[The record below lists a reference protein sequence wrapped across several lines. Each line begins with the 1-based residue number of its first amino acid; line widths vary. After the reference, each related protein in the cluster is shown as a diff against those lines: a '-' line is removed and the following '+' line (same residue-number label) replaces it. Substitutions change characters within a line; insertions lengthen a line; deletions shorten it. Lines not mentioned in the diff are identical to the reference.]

1 MKRFGVLFTALM
13 ILSLVL
19 AACGGTPPE
28 ETVPEGQQPAP
39 VTGEETQPPAGE
51 ATQPPAGE
59 ATEPPAA
66 SETQPAEGGGEAVT
80 VQFWSTD
87 NEEDRIRV
95 YEDVAQRF
103 MDQNPNVTVQIV
115 PVDEAETAQRLATA
129 QAANQLPAIIRVG
142 IERLPPLAAAGI
154 LDEAAA
160 QAVIESI
167 GVDEFREGPLR
178 MVTNPATGGYTG
190 VPYDG
195 WLQAIW
201 YRTDVFEELGLQP
214 PLDWETIN
222 AACDQLTEYE
232 EFVYSVVVGTDP
244 AQNYGHQLFE
254 QVALSNNAWPLDESG
269 NVTMNT
275 PEMVEAL
282 QFYSDLARC
291 SAPGPQY
298 WRGARESYELGQS
311 GMMFYSTYIMD
322 DLVEGS
328 EAEGGGMVEIAV
340 EDLPQKTGFAP
351 TMQGPAGEATYG
363 QLVALAIMQGA
374 PPEAQDVVEFF
385 LTEGYVDVLELAPF
399 GKVPVTNSAASEW
412 KTLSPYFAEFEDET
426 LDQILNGYDSMQRW
440 LFRPEYTEREQAIV
454 GEIENRLL
462 IPQAISNIVLEGNM
476 TPETAAEWLQQQ
488 VEQIAGEMGG

>member
-1 MKRFGVLFTALM
+1 MKRFSYLFSALM
-13 ILSLVL
+13 VLSLLL
-19 AACGGTPPE
+19 AACGGTPASEPTDGTGATAPAAG
-28 ETVPEGQQPAP
+28 ETA
-39 VTGEETQPPAGE
+39 PPAAEATEPAAAE
-51 ATQPPAGE
+51 ATQPPAAE
-59 ATEPPAA
+59 
-66 SETQPAEGGGEAVT
+66 ETQPADGATGEGVV

-87 NEEDRIRV
+87 NEEDRLRV

-103 MDQNPNVTVQIV
+103 MDQNPGVTVQIV
-115 PVDEAETAQRLATA
+115 PVDEAETAQRLAAA

-154 LDEAAA
+154 LDEEAAT
-160 QAVIESI
+160 AVIESI

-178 MVTNPATGGYTG
+178 MVTNVGTGGYTG
-190 VPYDG
+190 VPFDG

-201 YRTDVFEELGLQP
+201 YRTDLFDSLGLEP
-214 PLDWETIN
+214 PLDWDSIN
-222 AACDQLTEYE
+222 AACDQLVEAE
-232 EFVYSVVVGTDP
+232 ELDYSVVIGTDP
-244 AQNYGHQLFE
+244 GQNYGHQLFE
-254 QVALSNNAWPLDESG
+254 QVALSNNAWPLDEQG
-269 NVTMNT
+269 NVTFNT
-275 PEMVEAL
+275 PEMIEAL
-282 QFYSDLARC
+282 QFYTDLARC

-298 WRGARESYELGQS
+298 WQGARSSYELGQS

-328 EAEGGGMVEIAV
+328 EVEEGGPLIEIAV

-374 PPEAQDVVEFF
+374 PAEAQDVVEFF
-385 LTEGYVDVLELAPF
+385 LTEGYIEILELAPF
-399 GKVPVTNSAASEW
+399 GKVPVTNSAAEEW
-412 KTLSPYFAEFEDET
+412 KTLSPFFAEYEEET
-426 LDQILNGYDSMQRW
+426 LDQILNGYDAMQRW

-476 TPETAAEWLQQQ
+476 TPESAAEWLQEQ
-488 VEQIAGEMGG
+488 VEQIASEM